1 MSIKKKDGSFYK
13 ISGPNPL
20 MNNQDLWKD
29 YKKYNFDWL
38 PEVVKDGTF
47 FNIIKDQEIIKE
59 PEEKKE
65 KEQEQKTIKL
75 EQLTEKII
83 KNENI
88 KKYNPILCFCL
99 PAKNTEKKDDLY
111 DESFKRTE
119 YLEKFIIEIIIL
131 DKDDLYIKIWCKDK
145 LTEKSIL
152 YPRNKDK
159 RWWKIT
165 EVSSAPSG
173 YYYLGSTSDYTPS
186 FE

>member
-1 MSIKKKDGSFYK
+1 MVIKKKDGSFYK

-20 MNNQDLWKD
+20 MNNQYLWKD

-38 PEVVKDGTF
+38 PEVVKDETF
-47 FNIIKDQEIIKE
+47 INVIKDQEVK
-59 PEEKKE
+59 PEEKQEE
-65 KEQEQKTIKL
+65 KEQEQKVIK
-75 EQLTEKII
+75 QLAEKII
-83 KNENI
+83 KSENI
-88 KKYNPILCFCL
+88 KKYNPIPCFCL
-99 PAKNTEKKDDLY
+99 PAKTTEKKDDLY
-111 DESFKRTE
+111 DESFRRTE
-119 YLEKFIIEIIIL
+119 YLEKFTIEIIIL
-131 DKDDLYIKIWCKDK
+131 DKDDLYIKIWCKDQ

-159 RWWKIT
+159 RWWKII